1 MADDL
6 LTLFTEDPSFP
17 RDNIQNMVAHVKK
30 NDDFTRLFKEMSPES
45 REPMSIVHKWC
56 ADALKTLGVKDVFS
70 HREKWGAI
78 LNQDIVGISQQF
90 LAWLDL
96 LQIDMLLFEDEGF
109 REGVPRCNGEGIVED
124 DYESEAY
131 LGSRRET
138 QQFIV
143 DEGVALFE
151 ERGWADGLRI
161 WREKTS
167 VFY

>member
-30 NDDFTRLFKEMSPES
+30 KGVFNRLFQQTSPES

-56 ADALKTLGVKDVFS
+56 VDALKTLGVKDVFS
-70 HREKWGAI
+70 HRAKWGAI

-96 LQIDMLLFEDEGF
+96 LQIDMLLFEDEGI
-109 REGVPRCNGEGIVED
+109 RQGVPRLAGGHIVDTNYED
-124 DYESEAY
+124 YTCLD
-131 LGSRRET
+131 SRHET
-138 QQFIV
+138 QQFIIA
-143 DEGVALFE
+143 EGVALFE
-151 ERGWADGLRI
+151 ERGWTDGLSI
-161 WREKTS
+161 WREKTC